1 MKLTK
6 SQLRKII
13 KEELGKISEQ
23 EVDSEE
29 YLEHTR
35 SILKGYLDEMSIMS
49 VEDLLSALG
58 GEELRT
64 IVRFV
69 DKMRRDRFLKT
80 GVVPKEKRYGSDTH
94 AIGEQNETN

>member
-29 YLEHTR
+29 YLGRVRKGIT
-35 SILKGYLDEMSIMS
+35 GYLDEM
-49 VEDLLSALG
+49 D

-64 IVRFV
+64 IVRFI
-69 DKMRRDRFLKT
+69 DKIRKDRFLKT
-80 GVVPKEKRYGSDTH
+80 GEVPKEKRYGSDTH
-94 AIGEQNETN
+94 AIGEQNETD